1 MPLVARSGET
11 RLRVLTLTRDI
22 GFGFGGA
29 ERIAFEFARRL
40 DRSRFRSYVCI
51 TRSPTP
57 GSAGQTAADVAQLR
71 EEGIP
76 VLRLE
81 RGSTATLAPWARL
94 LALLVRERIDIVHA
108 HMPRASIPGTVL
120 GRIARVPVIVSQEH
134 IWSSHRRPE
143 RQFLHR
149 NIVGRFSDVLLAVS
163 ERNRLNIIE
172 AERIA
177 PARIRV
183 LPNAIDS
190 FAVDG
195 AGARASLGIP
205 AREPLVGAIGRLT
218 WEKGHDDLIA
228 AVDTMGRAAPRCVIA
243 GGGPEEARLRR
254 EIDALALHDR
264 VELLGQRTDA
274 RQLIGAFDVAVLP
287 SKTEGSPLALLEYM
301 ASGAPIVATAV
312 GGIPELVQDGVHG
325 LLVAPRDPA
334 ALAGAI
340 SRLLEDRELAARLG
354 ANARA
359 RQRAEFDLDV
369 VVRSL
374 ERLYLELWE
383 RARAS
388 SNSGIVR

>member
-1 MPLVARSGET
+1 
-11 RLRVLTLTRDI
+11 VLTLTRDI

-40 DRSRFRSYVCI
+40 DRARFRPYVCI
-51 TRSPTP
+51 TRAPAP
-57 GSAGQTAADVAQLR
+57 GSAAQTATDVAQLR
-71 EEGIP
+71 DEGIP

-81 RGSTATLAPWARL
+81 RSSTAALAPWARL
-94 LALLVRERIDIVHA
+94 LAVLVRERIDIVHA

-120 GRIARVPVIVSQEH
+120 GRIAGVPVIVSQEH

-149 NIVGRFSDVLLAVS
+149 NIVGRFSNVLLAVS

-172 AERIA
+172 TERIA
-177 PARIRV
+177 PERIRV

-195 AGARASLGIP
+195 AGARVSLGVPEP
-205 AREPLVGAIGRLT
+205 APLVGAIGRLT

-228 AVDTMGRAAPRCVIA
+228 AVDSLGRAAPRCVIA
-243 GGGPEEARLRR
+243 GGGPEEERLRR
-254 EIDALALHDR
+254 EIDALGLDDR

-301 ASGAPIVATAV
+301 AAGAPIVATAV
-312 GGIPELVQDGVHG
+312 GGIPELVQDGLHG
-325 LLVAPRDPA
+325 LLVPPRDPA
-334 ALAGAI
+334 ALAAAI
-340 SRLLEDRELAARLG
+340 SRLLVDRELAARLG
-354 ANARA
+354 ANAQA

-369 VVRSL
+369 VVGAL

-383 RARAS
+383 RSRAS